1 MKNSLAVKGLS
12 LSQAQSI
19 SNMCYQRA
27 MEITNTLNGINN
39 ATRIV
44 TVGGKDYDK
53 VVGKRIPANVADL
66 IIEKAKLHATQGFLM
81 TNIKAKDQLLTD
93 LKKLPFIS
101 AIDVPVKPD
110 FIQPKMRSA
119 VDEAWGWDQ
128 LSMVEM
134 CEFIEQEAYAA
145 HIGQFIHKDS
155 PLDMLRRELPL
166 IKTLEWMEVEIG
178 KKTPIK
184 VTPHHTSAELL
195 AHHETLATMHRT
207 HEMRVN
213 YFKAKVKNLVTEEN
227 ASIAKENG
235 IEQAKVNAENNI
247 LHEQWNGITKAYQD
261 AVSQERQEFES
272 KRQEDIKETAA
283 LRIDV
288 DPRFQ
293 ALVDEFLAKLVP
305 AEPKA

>member
-27 MEITNTLNGINN
+27 IEIANSLNGINN
-39 ATRIV
+39 ATRVV
-44 TVGGKDYDK
+44 TVNGKDYDK
-53 VVGKRIPANVADL
+53 VVGKKIPANVADL

-93 LKKLPFIS
+93 LKRLPFVS

-110 FIQPKMRSA
+110 FIQAKMQNA

-155 PLDMLRRELPL
+155 PLDNLRKELPL

-184 VTPHHTSAELL
+184 VTPHHTSTELL
-195 AHHETLATMHRT
+195 GHHETLATMHRT

-227 ASIAKENG
+227 ARIAKENG

-261 AVSQERQEFES
+261 AVSQERQEFEN
-272 KRQEDIKETAA
+272 KRQENIKETAA
-283 LRIDV
+283 LRIQV
-288 DPRFQ
+288 DTRFQ
-293 ALVDEFLAKLVP
+293 ELVDEFLAKLDSV
-305 AEPKA
+305 EPQA